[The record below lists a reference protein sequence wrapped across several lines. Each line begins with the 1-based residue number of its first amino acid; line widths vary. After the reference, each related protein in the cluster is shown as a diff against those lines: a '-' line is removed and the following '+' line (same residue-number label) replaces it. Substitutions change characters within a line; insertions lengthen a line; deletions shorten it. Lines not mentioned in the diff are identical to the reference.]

1 MYNACILRNIH
12 VHNIHNF
19 IRINYTTTSVYTYM
33 YSYGIILQF
42 LSCHITRIHAHT
54 YMYAHTHTPSHIHPQ
69 THTSL
74 RGEQRT
80 AVEDENGERGT
91 ESQQGNDT
99 VIRHIQ
105 TVTDVQLLYTTKPP
119 QLECGVLHAHVAICS
134 LHILHSVCSPPT
146 GVPIQSYTCNV
157 I

>member
-1 MYNACILRNIH
+1 M
-12 VHNIHNF
+12 
-19 IRINYTTTSVYTYM
+19 
-33 YSYGIILQF
+33 
-42 LSCHITRIHAHT
+42 HT
-54 YMYAHTHTPSHIHPQ
+54 HTHTPSHIQPQ

-74 RGEQRT
+74 CGEQRT

-91 ESQQGNDT
+91 EREQGNDT

-119 QLECGVLHAHVAICS
+119 QLECGVLHAHVAIYS
-134 LHILHSVCSPPT
+134 LRILHSVCSPPI

-157 I
+157 VLFSWYLPVHVYTCTCTCIYMYTGFPFYSVLFAVLFSKHHFHCRVS